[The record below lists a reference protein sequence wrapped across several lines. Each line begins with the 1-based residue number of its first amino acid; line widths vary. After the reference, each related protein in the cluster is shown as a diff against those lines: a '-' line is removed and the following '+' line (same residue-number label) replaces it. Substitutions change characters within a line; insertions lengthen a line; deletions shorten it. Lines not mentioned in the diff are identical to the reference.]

1 MTSCLSS
8 LRILLG
14 FTGGRNNISIDFYW
28 GERMKKVA
36 IIVICIVVTSCA
48 FTDITSITNPDH
60 ERKAYGRILIISPF
74 QELRYRKMFEYKL
87 SNTFYDAHVDS
98 FAGIDLISPIKSYSD
113 YELRQVLDRYQID
126 GILVASLTDY
136 YESQT
141 YVPPTQIT
149 SGSVWV
155 VSNYVR
161 YSQTTNAIG
170 GGIISRP
177 RMKFEIR
184 LYDRS
189 SGEVAWLS
197 QTFSKGNAFAD
208 FVTLADSLSRVTIR
222 AMST

>member
-1 MTSCLSS
+1 
-8 LRILLG
+8 
-14 FTGGRNNISIDFYW
+14 
-28 GERMKKVA
+28 MKKAA
-36 IIVICIVVTSCA
+36 IIVFCIVTISCA
-48 FTDITSITNPDH
+48 FTDITSVTNPDH
-60 ERKAYGRILIISPF
+60 KNKLYGRILVISPF
-74 QELRYRKMFEYKL
+74 QELHYRKLFEYKL
-87 SNTFYDAHVDS
+87 SNTFYDVYVDA
-98 FAGIDLISPIKSYSD
+98 FAGIDLISPIKTYTD
-113 YELRQVLDRYQID
+113 FELRKILDQYNID

-141 YVPPTQIT
+141 YVPPTQVT

-197 QTFSKGNAFAD
+197 QSFTSGNALAD

-222 AMST
+222 TLIKEHRLLRSTTRK